1 MIYHYQ
7 KDLSHQDANLE
18 IKKLRTRKGK
28 INKDIS
34 FKKNIS
40 YKNSEESKQDCSN
53 IYAIKK
59 ENYQK
64 RVKDFI
70 STTFLIP

>member
-1 MIYHYQ
+1 MSAINIYLY
-7 KDLSHQDANLE
+7 D
-18 IKKLRTRKGK
+18 
-28 INKDIS
+28 
-34 FKKNIS
+34 
-40 YKNSEESKQDCSN
+40 KNSEESKQDCSN

-70 STTFLIP
+70 SATFLIQ

>member
-1 MIYHYQ
+1 MRLKNQLEVYYKMI
-7 KDLSHQDANLE
+7 
-18 IKKLRTRKGK
+18 
-28 INKDIS
+28 INN
-34 FKKNIS
+34 NIS

>member
-1 MIYHYQ
+1 MRTLHIYIHRESSYYIEQ
-7 KDLSHQDANLE
+7 LLY
-18 IKKLRTRKGK
+18 TY
-28 INKDIS
+28 
-34 FKKNIS
+34 IS

-59 ENYQK
+59 GNYQK

>member
-1 MIYHYQ
+1 MSLFAGGELI
-7 KDLSHQDANLE
+7 LSSRV
-18 IKKLRTRKGK
+18 LRTLSNN
-28 INKDIS
+28 IYIYI
-34 FKKNIS
+34 NIS

>member
-1 MIYHYQ
+1 MYLYIHMYVYIYIY
-7 KDLSHQDANLE
+7 
-18 IKKLRTRKGK
+18 
-28 INKDIS
+28 
-34 FKKNIS
+34 

>member
-1 MIYHYQ
+1 MVMFARVLIYIHIFIY
-7 KDLSHQDANLE
+7 
-18 IKKLRTRKGK
+18 IY
-28 INKDIS
+28 IYIYI
-34 FKKNIS
+34 NIS

-53 IYAIKK
+53 TYAIKK

>member
-1 MIYHYQ
+1 M
-7 KDLSHQDANLE
+7 
-18 IKKLRTRKGK
+18 
-28 INKDIS
+28 
-34 FKKNIS
+34 S

-64 RVKDFI
+64 RVKDYFYNI
-70 STTFLIP
+70 SNTVSAFALLWCSSD

>member
-1 MIYHYQ
+1 MSSEYSNSEPI
-7 KDLSHQDANLE
+7 KLSKSSYTILCH
-18 IKKLRTRKGK
+18 K
-28 INKDIS
+28 INIY
-34 FKKNIS
+34 IS
-40 YKNSEESKQDCSN
+40 YKNPKESKQDCSN

-59 ENYQK
+59 ENYQE

>member
-1 MIYHYQ
+1 MPTCQILRRLNKPFQ
-7 KDLSHQDANLE
+7 LTKRITILVKDPGLNAPE
-18 IKKLRTRKGK
+18 YIP
-28 INKDIS
+28 
-34 FKKNIS
+34 

-70 STTFLIP
+70 STTFLIL